1 MKNLILILITVWGFE
16 SLAGDL
22 PRIPIH
28 FVVLSSSSDVH
39 RFVTSEQ
46 LDREIEILNRHFV
59 KENRDKL
66 FRFYRKSVS
75 YYSDI
80 AKSEC
85 KLLRLGDQH
94 NKPSPA
100 DLAFFHN
107 CQDRRVR
114 DPGAINFYIFKS
126 YYEGNTLAKNSYAG
140 GAAVPLLMINWE
152 RMVTRY
158 KAAQE
163 HEMGHVF
170 GLEHIKACGSTA
182 ATNTNIMATSDDS
195 CEGDGG
201 NRSVGFNGD
210 QVRVIMQ
217 TLKLLKQKFK
227 Y

>member
-1 MKNLILILITVWGFE
+1 VKNLILVLIIVCSFE
-16 SLAGDL
+16 SLAVDL

-39 RFVTSEQ
+39 RFVTIEQ
-46 LDREIEILNRHFV
+46 LDREIEILNSRFV
-59 KENRDKL
+59 RENREKL
-66 FRFYRKSVS
+66 FGFYRKYVS
-75 YYSDI
+75 FYSDI
-80 AKSEC
+80 AKSDC

-94 NKPSPA
+94 NKPSPT
-100 DLAFFHN
+100 DLALFHN
-107 CQDRRVR
+107 CQDRRIR

-126 YYEGNTLAKNSYAG
+126 YYEGNTLAKNSFAG

-163 HEMGHVF
+163 HEMGHIF
-170 GLEHIKACGSTA
+170 GLEHIKACGSTS

-201 NRSVGFNGD
+201 NRNVGFYDD
-210 QVRVIMQ
+210 QVSVIMQ
-217 TLKLLKQKFK
+217 TWNLLKQHFE